1 MWFHHCWRLTND
13 NNIYFFK
20 EMLTYRNKLQLVD
33 HNTVN
38 EFKKEEETKKMN
50 LLYESLKRLI

>member
-1 MWFHHCWRLTND
+1 
-13 NNIYFFK
+13 
-20 EMLTYRNKLQLVD
+20 MLTYRNKLQLAD